1 MPTEVRATRERA
13 GVTCSTMAPRDRLA
27 ALWMNPL
34 VFAIFWSRQRVI
46 SSASWSMFF
55 FKARKRSPSV
65 LMARRDTLERRL
77 VTLERDGR
85 GSAGLLGP
93 AKGSNT

>member
-1 MPTEVRATRERA
+1 MPTEVRAARERA
-13 GVTCSTMAPRDRLA
+13 GVTCSTMAPRDLLA

-55 FKARKRSPSV
+55 FKAQKRSPRV

-77 VTLERDGR
+77 VTLERDGHGACR
-85 GSAGLLGP
+85 TAGP
-93 AKGSNT
+93 C